1 VDTVLLFVW
10 FATALFGLP
19 YAPRLLRR
27 AVAVLPMLIG
37 LTVLVGQLNEARQF
51 VAFAPVALALLVCWV
66 QALAMDAPPRVAH
79 AA

>member
-1 VDTVLLFVW
+1 
-10 FATALFGLP
+10 
-19 YAPRLLRR
+19 
-27 AVAVLPMLIG
+27 VAVLPMLIG